1 MENLERE
8 GEEEE
13 RRNLQKEALNKQR
26 LKEAE
31 QKLDEPIGECIYD
44 TNWQ

>member
-8 GEEEE
+8 GEEED

-31 QKLDEPIGECIYD
+31 QRMDEPIGRKY
-44 TNWQ
+44 